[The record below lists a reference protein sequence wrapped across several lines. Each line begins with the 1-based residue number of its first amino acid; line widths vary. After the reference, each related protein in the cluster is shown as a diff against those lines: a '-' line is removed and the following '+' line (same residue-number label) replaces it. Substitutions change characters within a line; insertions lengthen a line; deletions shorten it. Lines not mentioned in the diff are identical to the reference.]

1 MVAYSEAMHVIIGGC
16 GRVGA
21 DLADRLSD
29 DGHDVVVLDVSE
41 TAFDRIGSAF
51 NGETVTADITD
62 KDAMIQAGIEHADA
76 LVAVTDLDNANLMS
90 VEIAKELFGVRKTV
104 ARLFNPQR
112 EESYRKIGV
121 HYVSGTRLVAKA
133 IMNELQ
139 AGTFPLHVGFEGDV
153 EVVEMRVHDGGH
165 GVSVADLEAIGRV
178 RVAAVERGA
187 RARIP
192 SSDDRLQ
199 TGDLVVAAVGRGA
212 HKKLR
217 RLVAHPF
224 AEEL

>member
-1 MVAYSEAMHVIIGGC
+1 MHVIIGGC

-21 DLADRLSD
+21 ELADRLSD
-29 DGHDVVVLDVSE
+29 DGHDVVVLDTSE
-41 TAFDRIGSAF
+41 TAFDRIGSTF

-62 KDAMIQAGIEHADA
+62 KDALIQAGIEHAHA
-76 LVAVTDLDNANLMS
+76 LIAVTDLDNANLMS

-104 ARLFNPQR
+104 ARLFNPER
-112 EESYRKIGV
+112 EQSYRKIGV

-153 EVVEMRVHDGGH
+153 EVVEMRVHTGGH
-165 GVSVADLEAIGRV
+165 GVTVAELEASGHV
-178 RVAAVERGA
+178 RVAAVQRGL
-187 RARIP
+187 RPRIP
-192 SSDDRLQ
+192 APDDRLQ
-199 TGDLVVAAVGRGA
+199 TDDLLVAAVGRGA

-217 RLVAHPF
+217 RLVEHPF
-224 AEEL
+224 AEDL

>member
-1 MVAYSEAMHVIIGGC
+1 MHIIIGGC

-21 DLADRLSD
+21 ELADRLSD
-29 DGHDVVVLDVSE
+29 DGHDIVVLD
-41 TAFDRIGSAF
+41 TADTSFNRIGSTF

-62 KDAMIQAGIEHADA
+62 KDALVQAGIEHADA
-76 LVAVTDLDNANLMS
+76 LIAVTDLDNANLMS
-90 VEIAKELFGVRKTV
+90 VEIAKELFGVSKTV

-133 IMNELQ
+133 IMNELR
-139 AGTFPLHVGFEGDV
+139 AGTFPLHVGFDGDI
-153 EVVEMRVHDGGH
+153 EVVEMRVHARGH
-165 GVSVADLEAIGRV
+165 GSTVADLEASGPV
-178 RVAAVERGA
+178 RVAALQRGL
-187 RARIP
+187 RVRIP
-192 SSDDRLQ
+192 KPEERLQ
-199 TGDLVVAAVGRGA
+199 DQDLVVAAVGRGA

-217 RLVAHPF
+217 KFVAHPF

>member
-1 MVAYSEAMHVIIGGC
+1 MHVIIGGC

-21 DLADRLSD
+21 ELADRLSD
-29 DGHDVVVLDVSE
+29 DGHDVVVLDTSE
-41 TAFDRIGSAF
+41 TSFDRIGSTF

-62 KDAMIQAGIEHADA
+62 KDALIVAGIEHADA
-76 LVAVTDLDNANLMS
+76 LIAVTDLDNANLMS

-133 IMNELQ
+133 VMNELQ
-139 AGTFPLHVGFEGDV
+139 SGTFPLHVGFDGEV
-153 EVVEMRVHDGGH
+153 EVVEMRVHAGGH
-165 GVSVADLEAIGRV
+165 GATVADLEASGSV
-178 RVAAVERGA
+178 RVAAVQRGA
-187 RARIP
+187 RVRIP
-192 SSDDRLQ
+192 SPQDRLQ
-199 TGDLVVAAVGRGA
+199 TDDLVVAAVGRGA

-224 AEEL
+224 AEDL

>member
-1 MVAYSEAMHVIIGGC
+1 MAYSLAMHLIIGGC

-21 DLADRLSD
+21 ELADRLSD
-29 DGHDVVVLDVSE
+29 DGHDVVVLDMKEAS
-41 TAFDRIGSAF
+41 FDRLGSTF

-62 KDAMIQAGIEHADA
+62 KDALIEAGIEHADA
-76 LVAVTDLDNANLMS
+76 LIAVTDLDNANLMS
-90 VEIAKELFGVRKTV
+90 VEIAKELFGTRKTI

-139 AGTFPLHVGFEGDV
+139 AGTFPLHVGFEGEI
-153 EVVEMRVHDGGH
+153 EVVEMRVHAGGQ
-165 GVSVADLEAIGRV
+165 GATVAELESVGRL
-178 RVAAVERGA
+178 RVAAVQRGE

-192 SSDDRLQ
+192 SGEDRLQ
-199 TGDLVVAAVGRGA
+199 EDDLVVAAVGRGT

-217 RLVAHPF
+217 SYVAHPF

>member
-192 SSDDRLQ
+192 SSDERLQ

>member
-51 NGETVTADITD
+51 NGETVAADITD

-112 EESYRKIGV
+112 EDSYRKIGV

-139 AGTFPLHVGFEGDV
+139 AGTFPLHVGFEGDI
-153 EVVEMRVHDGGH
+153 EVVEMRVHAGGH
-165 GVSVADLEAIGRV
+165 GVTVADLEAIGRV
-178 RVAAVERGA
+178 RVAAIERGA

-192 SSDDRLQ
+192 SSEERLQ

>member
-1 MVAYSEAMHVIIGGC
+1 MHVIIGGC

-21 DLADRLSD
+21 ELGDRLSD
-29 DGHDVVVLDVSE
+29 DGHDVVVLDTLE
-41 TAFDRIGSAF
+41 TAFDRLGSTF
-51 NGETVTADITD
+51 NGETITGDITD
-62 KDAMIQAGIEHADA
+62 KDALTEAGVEHADA

-90 VEIAKELFGVRKTV
+90 VEIAKEIFGVRKTV

-139 AGTFPLHVGFEGDV
+139 AGTFPLHVGFEGEI
-153 EVVEMRVHDGGH
+153 EVVEMRVHKGGH
-165 GVSVADLEAIGRV
+165 GATVAELESVGRL
-178 RVAAVERGA
+178 RVAAVQRGE

-192 SSDDRLQ
+192 SLDDRLQ
-199 TGDLVVAAVGRGA
+199 ADDLVVAAVGRGT

-217 RLVAHPF
+217 AFVEHPF

>member
-1 MVAYSEAMHVIIGGC
+1 MHVIIGGC

-21 DLADRLSD
+21 ELADRLSD
-29 DGHDVVVLDVSE
+29 QGHDVVVVDTTEKS
-41 TAFDRIGSAF
+41 FDRIGSTF
-51 NGETVTADITD
+51 NGETLVGDITD
-62 KDAMIQAGIEHADA
+62 KDALVDAGVERADA
-76 LVAVTDLDNANLMS
+76 FIAVTDLDNANLMS

-133 IMNELQ
+133 IMNELRT
-139 AGTFPLHVGFEGDV
+139 GTFPAHVSFESDV
-153 EVVEMRVHDGGH
+153 AVVEMRVHRRGH
-165 GVSVADLEAIGRV
+165 GATVGDLEAVGPV
-178 RVAAVERGA
+178 RVAAVQRGM
-187 RARIP
+187 RVRIP
-192 SSDDRLQ
+192 SADDRLQ
-199 TGDLVVAAVGRGA
+199 EEDLVVAAVGRGA

-217 RLVAHPF
+217 GFVEHPF